1 MAIVAEPDIDENDP
15 PVAAPPPLATT
26 AASREADFQRIYN
39 KSKARVLNY
48 ISRSVRDRDEAL
60 DLLQEVFITFYDK
73 LPELDISTDR
83 IESWL
88 VKTARNVI
96 LTYVR
101 DTHRRLTHD
110 AVALAVRLDGIAQ
123 SLAVSLFLFL
133 DVAQLSAPDRQRPFG
148 FGDLFLFSGLH
159 DLALADLCADRLLVV
174 HHVEQALLAKLD
186 LHIPVAREQMRVYRL
201 ALTGLLWCFRLLL

>member
-1 MAIVAEPDIDENDP
+1 MALMAEPDIDETDP
-15 PVAAPPPLATT
+15 PAVATPGNAPVKTGSL
-26 AASREADFQRIYN
+26 EADFQRIYN
-39 KSKARVLNY
+39 KSKTRVLNY

-101 DTHRRLTHD
+101 DTHRRLTRDLQNTQESD
-110 AVALAVRLDGIAQ
+110 A
-123 SLAVSLFLFL
+123 FEKE
-133 DVAQLSAPDRQRPFG
+133 APDGKIYQKELEKHIDKFLESLNDNERNLFILQKIEQVKYNDLEKILNVPQRTMKRMAAN
-148 FGDLFLFSGLH
+148 LLQ
-159 DLALADLCADRLLVV
+159 RLK
-174 HHVEQALLAKLD
+174 ERTTFDKDYLD
-186 LHIPVAREQMRVYRL
+186 
-201 ALTGLLWCFRLLL
+201 

>member
-1 MAIVAEPDIDENDP
+1 MSGPDQDD
-15 PVAAPPPLATT
+15 TT
-26 AASREADFQRIYN
+26 PIKTPTPSSREADFQRIYN

-101 DTHRRLTHD
+101 DTHRRLTRDLQNTQESDTWERDEQVGKIYQKELEKHID
-110 AVALAVRLDGIAQ
+110 HFLQ
-123 SLAVSLFLFL
+123 SLNDQERNLFILQKIEQ
-133 DVAQLSAPDRQRPFG
+133 VKY
-148 FGDLFLFSGLH
+148 H
-159 DLALADLCADRLLVV
+159 DLEKILNIPQRTMKRMAANLLQRLKERTTFDKDYL
-174 HHVEQALLAKLD
+174 EN
-186 LHIPVAREQMRVYRL
+186 
-201 ALTGLLWCFRLLL
+201 

>member
-1 MAIVAEPDIDENDP
+1 MSGVP
-15 PVAAPPPLATT
+15 PEESTPPIPSSG
-26 AASREADFQRIYN
+26 SREADFQRIYN
-39 KSKARVLNY
+39 KSKTRVLNY

-101 DTHRRLTHD
+101 DTHRRLTRDLQNTQESDTWEKDDQVGKIYQKELEKHID
-110 AVALAVRLDGIAQ
+110 HFLQ
-123 SLAVSLFLFL
+123 SLNDQERNLFILQKIEQ
-133 DVAQLSAPDRQRPFG
+133 VKYN
-148 FGDLFLFSGLH
+148 DL
-159 DLALADLCADRLLVV
+159 
-174 HHVEQALLAKLD
+174 EKI
-186 LHIPVAREQMRVYRL
+186 LHIPQRTMKRMAANLLQRL
-201 ALTGLLWCFRLLL
+201 KERTTFDKDYLEN

>member
-1 MAIVAEPDIDENDP
+1 MALMTTIP
-15 PVAAPPPLATT
+15 PQDRQNEGPQNTP
-26 AASREADFQRIYN
+26 ASREADFQRIYN

-101 DTHRRLTHD
+101 DTHRRLTRDLQNTQESDTWEKDDQVGKIYQKELEKHID
-110 AVALAVRLDGIAQ
+110 HFLESLNDQERNLFILQKIEQVKYNDLEKILSIPQRTMKRMAANLLQRLKERTTFDKDY
-123 SLAVSLFLFL
+123 L
-133 DVAQLSAPDRQRPFG
+133 
-148 FGDLFLFSGLH
+148 
-159 DLALADLCADRLLVV
+159 
-174 HHVEQALLAKLD
+174 EN
-186 LHIPVAREQMRVYRL
+186 
-201 ALTGLLWCFRLLL
+201 

>member
-1 MAIVAEPDIDENDP
+1 MTEMSSEPTPD
-15 PVAAPPPLATT
+15 AAQPTQPDSPN
-26 AASREADFQRIYN
+26 READFQRIYN
-39 KSKARVLNY
+39 KSKTRVLNY

-101 DTHRRLTHD
+101 DTHRRLTRDLQNTQESDTWEKDDQVGKVYQKELEKHID
-110 AVALAVRLDGIAQ
+110 NFLISLNDQERNLFILQKIEQVKYNDLEKILNTPQRTMKRMAANLLHRLKERTTFDKDY
-123 SLAVSLFLFL
+123 L
-133 DVAQLSAPDRQRPFG
+133 
-148 FGDLFLFSGLH
+148 
-159 DLALADLCADRLLVV
+159 
-174 HHVEQALLAKLD
+174 EN
-186 LHIPVAREQMRVYRL
+186 
-201 ALTGLLWCFRLLL
+201 

>member
-1 MAIVAEPDIDENDP
+1 MALVAEPDIDET
-15 PVAAPPPLATT
+15 VPLAAVTPGAIPAT
-26 AASREADFQRIYN
+26 AGSREADFQRIYN
-39 KSKARVLNY
+39 KSKTRVLNY

-101 DTHRRLTHD
+101 DTHRRLTRDLQNTQESD
-110 AVALAVRLDGIAQ
+110 A
-123 SLAVSLFLFL
+123 FEKE
-133 DVAQLSAPDRQRPFG
+133 APDGKIYQKELEKHIDKFLESLNDNERNLFILQKIEQVKYNDLEKILNVPQRTMKRMAAN
-148 FGDLFLFSGLH
+148 LLQ
-159 DLALADLCADRLLVV
+159 RLK
-174 HHVEQALLAKLD
+174 ERTTFDKDYLD
-186 LHIPVAREQMRVYRL
+186 
-201 ALTGLLWCFRLLL
+201 

>member
-1 MAIVAEPDIDENDP
+1 MPGPDIDETSP
-15 PVAAPPPLATT
+15 PAQPAPGSPATAT
-26 AASREADFQRIYN
+26 SREADFQRIYN

-101 DTHRRLTHD
+101 DTHRRLTRDLQNTQESD
-110 AVALAVRLDGIAQ
+110 A
-123 SLAVSLFLFL
+123 FEKE
-133 DVAQLSAPDRQRPFG
+133 APDGKIYQKELEKHIDKFLESLNDNERNLFILQKIEQVKYNDLEKILNVPQRTMKRMAAN
-148 FGDLFLFSGLH
+148 LLQ
-159 DLALADLCADRLLVV
+159 RLK
-174 HHVEQALLAKLD
+174 ERTTFDKDYLD
-186 LHIPVAREQMRVYRL
+186 
-201 ALTGLLWCFRLLL
+201 

>member
-1 MAIVAEPDIDENDP
+1 MAAMSGTKGQN
-15 PVAAPPPLATT
+15 APPPTGSK
-26 AASREADFQRIYN
+26 ASLEADFQRIYN

-73 LPELDISTDR
+73 LPELDVSTDR

-101 DTHRRLTHD
+101 DTHRRLTRDLQNTQESDTWEKDEQVGKIYQKELEKHID
-110 AVALAVRLDGIAQ
+110 NFLESLNDQERNLFILQKIEQVKYNDLEKILNTPQRTMKRMAANLLQRLKERTTFDKDYLE
-123 SLAVSLFLFL
+123 S
-133 DVAQLSAPDRQRPFG
+133 
-148 FGDLFLFSGLH
+148 
-159 DLALADLCADRLLVV
+159 
-174 HHVEQALLAKLD
+174 
-186 LHIPVAREQMRVYRL
+186 
-201 ALTGLLWCFRLLL
+201 

>member
-1 MAIVAEPDIDENDP
+1 MSGTNEED
-15 PVAAPPPLATT
+15 APITT
-26 AASREADFQRIYN
+26 RSKASLEADFQRIYN

-101 DTHRRLTHD
+101 DTHRRLTRDLQNTQESDTWEKDDQVGKIYQKELEKHID
-110 AVALAVRLDGIAQ
+110 NFLESLNDQERNLFILQKIEQVKYNDLEKILNTPQRTMKRMAANLLQRLKERTTFDKDY
-123 SLAVSLFLFL
+123 L
-133 DVAQLSAPDRQRPFG
+133 
-148 FGDLFLFSGLH
+148 
-159 DLALADLCADRLLVV
+159 
-174 HHVEQALLAKLD
+174 EN
-186 LHIPVAREQMRVYRL
+186 
-201 ALTGLLWCFRLLL
+201 

>member
-1 MAIVAEPDIDENDP
+1 MSGFPTPENEQP
-15 PVAAPPPLATT
+15 AAPPS
-26 AASREADFQRIYN
+26 SREADFQRIYN
-39 KSKARVLNY
+39 KSKTRVLNY

-101 DTHRRLTHD
+101 DTHRRLTRDLQNTQESDTWEKDDQVGKIYQKELEKHID
-110 AVALAVRLDGIAQ
+110 HFLESLNDQERNLFILQKIEQVKYNDLEKILSIPQRTMKRMAANLLQRLKERTTFDKDY
-123 SLAVSLFLFL
+123 L
-133 DVAQLSAPDRQRPFG
+133 
-148 FGDLFLFSGLH
+148 
-159 DLALADLCADRLLVV
+159 
-174 HHVEQALLAKLD
+174 EN
-186 LHIPVAREQMRVYRL
+186 
-201 ALTGLLWCFRLLL
+201 

>member
-1 MAIVAEPDIDENDP
+1 MSVDP
-15 PVAAPPPLATT
+15 QEQPALPLGVP
-26 AASREADFQRIYN
+26 ASTREADFQRIYN
-39 KSKARVLNY
+39 KSKNRVLNY

-101 DTHRRLTHD
+101 DTHRRLTRDLQNTHESD
-110 AVALAVRLDGIAQ
+110 TWEKDDQVGKIYQKELEKHIDNFLQ
-123 SLAVSLFLFL
+123 SLNDQERNLFILQKIEQVKYNDL
-133 DVAQLSAPDRQRPFG
+133 EKILNVPQRTMKRVAANLLQRLKERTTF
-148 FGDLFLFSGLH
+148 DKDYL
-159 DLALADLCADRLLVV
+159 
-174 HHVEQALLAKLD
+174 EN
-186 LHIPVAREQMRVYRL
+186 
-201 ALTGLLWCFRLLL
+201 

>member
-1 MAIVAEPDIDENDP
+1 MSSEPTPD
-15 PVAAPPPLATT
+15 AAQPTQPDSPN
-26 AASREADFQRIYN
+26 READFQRIYN
-39 KSKARVLNY
+39 KSKTRVLNY

-101 DTHRRLTHD
+101 DTHRRLTRDLQNTQESDTWEKDDQVGKVYQKELEKHID
-110 AVALAVRLDGIAQ
+110 NFL
-123 SLAVSLFLFL
+123 VSLNDQERNLFIL
-133 DVAQLSAPDRQRPFG
+133 QKIEQVKYNDLEKILNTPQRTMKRMAAN
-148 FGDLFLFSGLH
+148 LLH
-159 DLALADLCADRLLVV
+159 RLKERTTFDKDYL
-174 HHVEQALLAKLD
+174 EN
-186 LHIPVAREQMRVYRL
+186 
-201 ALTGLLWCFRLLL
+201 

>member
-1 MAIVAEPDIDENDP
+1 MPMGPEENQILPLGEPGS
-15 PVAAPPPLATT
+15 T
-26 AASREADFQRIYN
+26 READFQRIYN
-39 KSKARVLNY
+39 KSKNRVLNY

-101 DTHRRLTHD
+101 DTHRRLTRDLQNTQESDTWEKDEQVGKIYQKELEKHID
-110 AVALAVRLDGIAQ
+110 NFLQ
-123 SLAVSLFLFL
+123 SLNDQERNLFILQKIEQVKYNDL
-133 DVAQLSAPDRQRPFG
+133 EKILGTPQRTMKRMAAN
-148 FGDLFLFSGLH
+148 LLQ
-159 DLALADLCADRLLVV
+159 RLKERTTFDKDYL
-174 HHVEQALLAKLD
+174 EN
-186 LHIPVAREQMRVYRL
+186 
-201 ALTGLLWCFRLLL
+201 

>member
-1 MAIVAEPDIDENDP
+1 MAGLPQQENQTPHP
-15 PVAAPPPLATT
+15 PGV
-26 AASREADFQRIYN
+26 SREADFQRIYN
-39 KSKARVLNY
+39 KSKTRVLNY

-101 DTHRRLTHD
+101 DTHRRLTRDLQNTQESDTWEKDDQVGKIYQKELEKHID
-110 AVALAVRLDGIAQ
+110 HFLESLNDQERNLFILQKIEQVKYNDLEKILNIPQRTMKRMAANLLQRLKERTTFDKDY
-123 SLAVSLFLFL
+123 L
-133 DVAQLSAPDRQRPFG
+133 
-148 FGDLFLFSGLH
+148 
-159 DLALADLCADRLLVV
+159 
-174 HHVEQALLAKLD
+174 EN
-186 LHIPVAREQMRVYRL
+186 
-201 ALTGLLWCFRLLL
+201 